1 MGGDMVAGARRVSGT
16 ILATILLAVSLLSP
30 PPIGAAIGDREQAL
44 AALAMRDDVEA
55 RRRGTEA
62 LGEFGVMADVPTLA
76 AALRDPDDEVR
87 ALAERSLWRVWSRSG
102 DPAIDRRFLQGVEQM
117 QRQEL
122 DDAIETFTDIITRKP
137 EFAEG
142 WNKRATAYYLA
153 GELDRSLADCD
164 EVMKR
169 NPAHFGALSGYGMI
183 HLQLGRPDRALGYF
197 ERALAVNPNLAGI
210 EEAVQAIKRFLEQQQ
225 KGTT

>member
-1 MGGDMVAGARRVSGT
+1 MRLTSGDGSRVSGT

-30 PPIGAAIGDREQAL
+30 PPIGAAAGDRERAL
-44 AALAMRDDVEA
+44 AELAMRDDVAA
-55 RRRGTEA
+55 RRRGAEA
-62 LGEFGVMADVPTLA
+62 LGEWGVMADGPALT
-76 AALRDPDDEVR
+76 AALRDSDAEVR
-87 ALAERSLWRVWSRSG
+87 SSAERSLWLVWSRSG
-102 DPAIDRRFLQGVEQM
+102 DPAVDRRFLQGVEQM

-122 DDAIETFTDIITRKP
+122 DDAIETFTDIIARKP

-183 HLQLGRPDRALGYF
+183 YLQLGRPDRALGYF

-210 EEAVQAIKRFLEQQQ
+210 EEAVQAIKRFLEQQP